1 MDLLSLVLT
10 VRPTQRL
17 ADLPP
22 VGRATHALLLAV
34 IQHHSPALAEQTH
47 AGSGARPITASGL
60 IGQRRNQ
67 PLHPEQTYRL
77 RFTALTTAVAQTVM
91 QAAQSGRLAPGQA
104 IELAGGHFQ
113 IEAAEWGQTAANA
126 WAAQA
131 TYEQLSAPWLLGRR
145 RPGNRVEF
153 EFSTPTAFRLSTPE
167 TAAEGAFAARRQH
180 LPVPLPR
187 LVFQSLLNKWN
198 AFAPVAL
205 PPEVSRFAEE
215 CLALTA
221 YQLKT
226 QVVPL
231 REGGLRVGAVGR
243 VRYTALNSD
252 RYWLSLLHLLAEFAL
267 YAGVGVDTSWGMGQ
281 CRALLARAVTT
292 AE

>member
-10 VRPTQRL
+10 VRPLQRL
-17 ADLPP
+17 TNLPS
-22 VGRATHALLLAV
+22 VGRATHALLLAA
-34 IQHHSPALAEQTH
+34 IQQINPALAEQAH
-47 AGSGARPITASGL
+47 AGAGVRPITASGL

-67 PLHPEQTYRL
+67 PLLPEETYRL
-77 RFTALTTAVAQTVM
+77 RFTALTPAVAPVM
-91 QAAQSGRLAPGQA
+91 LQAAQSGRLAPRQTL
-104 IELAGGHFQ
+104 ELAGGQFK

-126 WAAQA
+126 WAANA

-145 RPGNRVEF
+145 QPRPQLEF
-153 EFSTPTAFRLSTPE
+153 EFSTPTAFRLSSFK
-167 TAAEGAFAARRQH
+167 TADGDAFMTRRQH
-180 LPVPLPR
+180 LPVPLPH
-187 LVFQSLLNKWN
+187 LIFQSLLNKWN
-198 AFAPVAL
+198 TFAPVAL
-205 PPEVSRFAEE
+205 SPEVSRFAEE

-226 QVVPL
+226 QVMPL

-252 RYWLSLLHLLAEFAL
+252 RYWLCLLHLLADFAL

-281 CRALLARAVTT
+281 CRALAPISTD
-292 AE
+292 